1 MIKFKK
7 THNTQLFLSIL
18 FFVCLLS
25 NKTEAQTT
33 IISNQDSRVIT
44 TGVPFLLIATDARA
58 AGMGD
63 MGVATS
69 VDAYSQQWNP
79 SKYAFSETKSGFA
92 IGYTPYLSK
101 LVNDIF
107 IGNFTYFNRL
117 NERSAFA
124 ASFRYFGL
132 GEIELREDE
141 NSLPVI
147 VKPNEL
153 TIDASYSLRL
163 SDQFSMGVAL
173 RYLRSDLKI
182 QNVDPDAQAAGS
194 FGVDISGYYQGEE
207 EAYNDFNGRW
217 RGGFAIQNIG
227 PKIKYSEGGATSFLP
242 TNLRLGG
249 GFDFIFDQYNRVNVT
264 AEVTKLLVP
273 TPPIVGDEY
282 NYYDENLDNRFNVS
296 DGDFLYTDVNGD
308 GMFGVEDFTDSN
320 GNGVYDDDENKPTAN
335 PIRND
340 VIMQGQ
346 STDVSFVSGIFQSF
360 NDAPG
365 GFSEELDEFTWALGA
380 EYVYQDA
387 FALRAGYFNEQE
399 DKGARKFFALGAGF
413 KYSTVNIDLSYLFSA
428 SKVQSPLENTLR
440 FALSFNIGDG
450 EYTEY

>member
-1 MIKFKK
+1 MIKLNK
-7 THNTQLFLSIL
+7 THQKLTLSIL
-18 FFVCLLS
+18 FLVALIS
-25 NKTEAQTT
+25 NKSEAQTT
-33 IISNQDSRVIT
+33 IIPNPNDTRVIT

-79 SKYAFSETKSGFA
+79 SKYAFSEAKSGFA

-132 GEIELREDE
+132 GEIELRETE
-141 NSLPVI
+141 ISEPLI

-153 TIDASYSLRL
+153 TLDVSYSLRL

-182 QNVDPDAQAAGS
+182 QTFDPDAKAAGS
-194 FGVDISGYYQGEE
+194 YGVDISGYYQSEE
-207 EAYNDFNGRW
+207 EAYSDFNGRW
-217 RGGFAIQNIG
+217 RGGFAIQNLG
-227 PKIKYSEGGATSFLP
+227 PKIKYDEGGTENFLP

-249 GFDFIFDQYNRVNVT
+249 GFDFIFDQYNRINVT

-273 TPPIVGDEY
+273 TPPIIGDEY
-282 NYYDENLDNRFNVS
+282 NY
-296 DGDFLYTDVNGD
+296 TD
-308 GMFGVEDFTDSN
+308 TN
-320 GNGVYDDDENKPTAN
+320 GNGVYDGQDSDDVLGTIAN
-335 PIRND
+335 SN
-340 VIMQGQ
+340 VIIEGQ
-346 STDVSFVSGIFQSF
+346 DPNVPFMSGVFQSF

-365 GFSEELDEFTWALGA
+365 GLSEELDEFTWALGA
-380 EYVYQDA
+380 EYVYQDS
-387 FALRAGYFNEQE
+387 FALRAGYFNENE
-399 DKGARKFFALGAGF
+399 FKGARKFFSLGAGF
-413 KYSTVNIDLSYLFSA
+413 KYTTIDIDLSYLFSA

-440 FALSFNIGDG
+440 FSLSFNIGDG

>member
-1 MIKFKK
+1 MSLI
-7 THNTQLFLSIL
+7 
-18 FFVCLLS
+18 S

-33 IISNQDSRVIT
+33 IIADDDTRVIT

-58 AGMGD
+58 ASMGD

-69 VDAYSQQWNP
+69 TDAYSQQWNP
-79 SKYAFSETKSGFA
+79 SKYAFSEAKSGFA
-92 IGYTPYLSK
+92 VGYTPYLSK

-107 IGNFTYFNRL
+107 IGNITYFNRL

-132 GEIELREDE
+132 GEIELRENE
-141 NSLPVI
+141 FSEPLI

-153 TIDASYSLRL
+153 TFDVSYSLRL

-182 QNVDPDAQAAGS
+182 QSFDPDAKAAGS
-194 FGVDISGYYQGEE
+194 YGVDISGYYQSEE
-207 EAYNDFNGRW
+207 EAYSDFNGRW
-217 RGGFAIQNIG
+217 RGGFAIQNLG
-227 PKIKYSEGGATSFLP
+227 PKIKYDEGGRPNFLP

-249 GFDFIFDQYNRVNVT
+249 GFDFIFDQYNRINVT

-273 TPPIVGDEY
+273 TPPIIGDEY
-282 NYYDENLDNRFNVS
+282 NY
-296 DGDFLYTDVNGD
+296 TD
-308 GMFGVEDFTDSN
+308 TN
-320 GNGVYDDDENKPTAN
+320 GNGVYDGQDSDDVLGTIAN
-335 PIRND
+335 SD
-340 VIMQGQ
+340 VIIEGQ
-346 STDVSFVSGIFQSF
+346 DDNVPFMSGVFQSF
-360 NDAPG
+360 GDAPG

-380 EYVYQDA
+380 EYVYQDS
-387 FALRAGYFNEQE
+387 FALRAGYFNENE
-399 DKGARKFFALGAGF
+399 FKGARKFFALGAGF
-413 KYSTVNIDLSYLFSA
+413 KYTTIDIDLSYLFSA

-450 EYTEY
+450 EYSEY